1 MIAEEEEG
9 AHMVRRSI
17 IVALALGLVALGAC
31 GDPRSQSQ
39 GGGAGADDSVDR
51 DAPTPSSP
59 SKDDVVPN
67 RTDAC
72 PPGAEASPGYF
83 CPQDEERPYS
93 YRLVRPRPG
102 MTDVKPIPWEGL
114 EVSDDGT
121 TLTLLFVS
129 GVEPCYVLDHVAVDE
144 GRKTVVV
151 TLFEGRDPAHPDAA
165 CIEIAVNK
173 AVEVSLEEPLGT
185 RKVVDGTGN

>member
-1 MIAEEEEG
+1 
-9 AHMVRRSI
+9 MVRRSI

-31 GDPRSQSQ
+31 GDPRSRSR
-39 GGGAGADDSVDR
+39 GAGAGGDDSVSSDR
-51 DAPTPSSP
+51 DVPTSSPP

-67 RTDAC
+67 RTDTC
-72 PPGAEASPGYF
+72 PPGAETTPEIF
-83 CPQDEERPYS
+83 CPQDDERPYS
-93 YRLVRPRPG
+93 YRLVRARPG
-102 MTDVKPIPWEGL
+102 MTDVKPIPWEGV

-144 GRKTVVV
+144 GRKSVVV

-165 CIEIAVNK
+165 CIEIAVHK
-173 AVEVSLEEPLGT
+173 AVEVSLEAPLGA